1 MTRIKLARELSKL
14 TRAEA
19 AEKLGV
25 PYTTYANWE
34 NDEREPP
41 IAMIV
46 KMCGLF
52 NCAAD
57 FLLGTGPRESKPI
70 CRIGEEM
77 TAEKCAAELERLICA
92 RERAFRDGFIID
104 GEKAFLK
111 RENDNIF
118 PVYDFALLAVKGCI
132 PKNTKCS
139 CGYENNYCPQCRKP
153 LKE

>member
-25 PYTTYANWE
+25 PYTTYVNWE

-57 FLLGTGPRESKPI
+57 FLLGIGPREPKPMH
-70 CRIGEEM
+70 RIGEEM
-77 TAEKCAAELERLICA
+77 TAEKCAAALESLISS
-92 RERAFRDGFIID
+92 RERAFRDGFVID
-104 GEKAFLK
+104 GEEVFLK
-111 RENDNIF
+111 RENDLIF
-118 PVYDFALLAVKGCI
+118 PVYEYALLAVKGCI
-132 PKNTKCS
+132 PK
-139 CGYENNYCPQCRKP
+139 
-153 LKE
+153 

>member
-34 NDEREPP
+34 NEEREPP

-52 NCAAD
+52 QCSAD
-57 FLLGTGPRESKPI
+57 FLLGIGSRESKPI
-70 CRIGEEM
+70 YRIGEEM
-77 TAEKCAAELERLICA
+77 TAEKCAAALESLISS
-92 RERAFRDGFIID
+92 RERMFREGIVID
-104 GEKAFLK
+104 GEKGFLQ
-111 RENDNIF
+111 RENDLVF
-118 PVYDFALLAVKGCI
+118 PVYEFALLAVKGCI
-132 PKNTKCS
+132 PK
-139 CGYENNYCPQCRKP
+139 E
-153 LKE
+153 